1 MCREI
6 VENVLSGTK
15 VVLKA
20 TRNLVFNQ
28 KAERSTMN
36 RQKSREI
43 FDNMP
48 SATKAVFK
56 SIFNFEHAIERE
68 KKMENQKSNSTF
80 SVILLTLILM
90 VAAIWV
96 SPAAIAAEKEMVRD
110 PATGEMV
117 TAPEYGGTLTWA
129 AASHAPNTD
138 PWHVGGW
145 APHFISGVN
154 EVLAFTDWATSRD
167 IFNFA
172 FWDRP
177 HETTRGNLAESWSMP
192 DDTTMILN
200 IRQGVHF
207 ALDPDSEA
215 SRLVGGRELDASD
228 VEWNYHRMLGLGDF
242 TADEPPAQSGGASG
256 GIEIESVTA
265 TDKWTVAI
273 KLTKPQL
280 SAEYKTLN
288 NWAMLVLPR
297 EVVEKYGDYR
307 DWRNVVGTGPLM
319 LTEYVEGVSITWEKN
334 PDYWGYD
341 EKFPQNRLPY
351 IDEYRSLLM
360 KEPAARVAAL
370 RTGKID
376 MMGNAGDANIASID
390 NLLTIQ
396 RTNPEIDVWP
406 VYGMG
411 TAQFV
416 FNLALPPTSDL
427 NVRKALNMAVDR
439 ETVSATFHKGWGDP
453 EPIGLMLPVEGW
465 SWPYDEWPED
475 VKQEYTYNPERA
487 EELLDAAGYKRG
499 ADGYRFKI
507 MLAHYDRWDTSYSE
521 LVGGYLDAIGVDSEL
536 VVQTYPE
543 HAAEQSL
550 VTSRFA
556 AITTNHGYA
565 SGTLLPLRRQIQKV
579 EGWSYTKVNDPRLL
593 ALYEGGKDSL
603 DIEEIKSI
611 SRQTDEIFV
620 KEHFALAK
628 ARIPQFSLSQPWVI
642 GYSGEWNMG
651 RNQRNTLFARLWIDS
666 ELKAA
671 MGH

>member
-1 MCREI
+1 
-6 VENVLSGTK
+6 
-15 VVLKA
+15 
-20 TRNLVFNQ
+20 
-28 KAERSTMN
+28 
-36 RQKSREI
+36 
-43 FDNMP
+43 
-48 SATKAVFK
+48 
-56 SIFNFEHAIERE
+56 
-68 KKMENQKSNSTF
+68 
-80 SVILLTLILM
+80 
-90 VAAIWV
+90 
-96 SPAAIAAEKEMVRD
+96 
-110 PATGEMV
+110 
-117 TAPEYGGTLTWA
+117 
-129 AASHAPNTD
+129 
-138 PWHVGGW
+138 
-145 APHFISGVN
+145 
-154 EVLAFTDWATSRD
+154 
-167 IFNFA
+167 
-172 FWDRP
+172 
-177 HETTRGNLAESWSMP
+177 
-192 DDTTMILN
+192 
-200 IRQGVHF
+200 
-207 ALDPDSEA
+207 
-215 SRLVGGRELDASD
+215 
-228 VEWNYHRMLGLGDF
+228 
-242 TADEPPAQSGGASG
+242 
-256 GIEIESVTA
+256 
-265 TDKWTVAI
+265 
-273 KLTKPQL
+273 
-280 SAEYKTLN
+280 
-288 NWAMLVLPR
+288 
-297 EVVEKYGDYR
+297 
-307 DWRNVVGTGPLM
+307 
-319 LTEYVEGVSITWEKN
+319 
-334 PDYWGYD
+334 
-341 EKFPQNRLPY
+341 
-351 IDEYRSLLM
+351 
-360 KEPAARVAAL
+360 
-370 RTGKID
+370 

-416 FNLALPPTSDL
+416 FNLALQPTSDL

-439 ETVSATFHKGWGDP
+439 ETVSATFEGWGDP

-507 MLAHYDRWDTSYSE
+507 MLGHYDRWDTSYSE

-536 VVQTYPE
+536 DVQTYPE

-620 KEHFALAK
+620 REHFGLAK
-628 ARIPQFSLSQPWVI
+628 TRTPQFSVSQPWVI

-651 RNQRNTLFARLWIDS
+651 KNQRNTLFARLWIDS

>member
-1 MCREI
+1 MD
-6 VENVLSGTK
+6 T
-15 VVLKA
+15 
-20 TRNLVFNQ
+20 Q
-28 KAERSTMN
+28 KGSS
-36 RQKSREI
+36 KL
-43 FDNMP
+43 
-48 SATKAVFK
+48 SAT
-56 SIFNFEHAIERE
+56 
-68 KKMENQKSNSTF
+68 
-80 SVILLTLILM
+80 LLALILGASVFM
-90 VAAIWV
+90 AGQVWAAKYV
-96 SPAAIAAEKEMVRD
+96 TD
-110 PATGEMV
+110 PVTGKVV

-154 EVLAFTDWATSRD
+154 EALAFTDWATSRD
-167 IFNFA
+167 KFNFA
-172 FWDRP
+172 FWERP

-192 DDTTMILN
+192 DDTTLIIN

-215 SRLVGGRELDASD
+215 SRLVNGREYDAYD
-228 VEWNYHRMLGLGDF
+228 LEWNYHRMLGLGDF
-242 TADEPPAQSGGASG
+242 SEAEPSSQKGGTTM

-265 TDKWTVAI
+265 TDKWTVVI

-280 SAEYKTLN
+280 NAEYKILN
-288 NWAMLVLPR
+288 PWVILGLPR

-319 LTEYVEGVSITWEKN
+319 LTEHVEGVSITWEKN

-360 KEPAARVAAL
+360 KEPAARLAAL

-406 VYGMG
+406 VFGMG

-416 FNLALPPTSDL
+416 FNLALPPISDL
-427 NVRKALNMAVDR
+427 NVRKALNKAVDR

-465 SWPYDEWPED
+465 SWPYDEWPEE

-543 HAAEQSL
+543 HAADQKL
-550 VTSRFA
+550 PKHGWA
-556 AITTNHGYA
+556 AVTTNHGYA
-565 SGTLLPLRRQIQKV
+565 SGTLVPLRRQIQKV

-593 ALYEGGKDSL
+593 ALYESGKDSL
-603 DIEEIKSI
+603 DIEELKSI

-628 ARIPQFSLSQPWVI
+628 SRIPQFSVSQPWLI

-651 RNQRNTLFARLWIDS
+651 KNQRNTLFARLWIDS
-666 ELKAA
+666 GLKAA
-671 MGH
+671 MGY

>member
-1 MCREI
+1 MNI
-6 VENVLSGTK
+6 TKTGITFAFALVLVMT
-15 VVLKA
+15 A
-20 TRNLVFNQ
+20 TGLW
-28 KAERSTMN
+28 AAGGSD
-36 RQKSREI
+36 S
-43 FDNMP
+43 DD
-48 SATKAVFK
+48 SAA
-56 SIFNFEHAIERE
+56 
-68 KKMENQKSNSTF
+68 
-80 SVILLTLILM
+80 
-90 VAAIWV
+90 
-96 SPAAIAAEKEMVRD
+96 AAEKEMVLD
-110 PATGEMV
+110 PTTGEMV
-117 TAPEYGGTLTWA
+117 SAPQYGGTLTWA
-129 AASHAPNTD
+129 AVSHAPNTD

-154 EVLAFTDWATSRD
+154 EALAFTDWATSRD
-167 IFNFA
+167 KFNFA
-172 FWDRP
+172 FWERP

-192 DDTTMILN
+192 DDTTMIFH

-215 SRLVGGRELDASD
+215 SRLVDGRELDASD
-228 VEWNYHRMLGLGDF
+228 IEWNYHRMLGLGDF
-242 TADEPPAQSGGASG
+242 SEVEPSGQKGG
-256 GIEIESVTA
+256 TTMGIEIESVTA
-265 TDKWTVAI
+265 TDKWTVEI

-280 SAEYKTLN
+280 NAEYKILN
-288 NWAMLVLPR
+288 PWVILGLPR

-307 DWRNVVGTGPLM
+307 DWRNVVGTGPLR

-370 RTGKID
+370 RTGKVD
-376 MMGNAGDANIASID
+376 MMGNAGDANIANVE

-416 FNLALPPTSDL
+416 FNLALPPTSEL

-439 ETVSATFHKGWGDP
+439 ETVSATFKGWGDP

-475 VKQEYTYNPERA
+475 VKQDYTYNPERA

-507 MLAHYDRWDTSYSE
+507 MLGHYDRWDTSYSE

-536 VVQTYPE
+536 DVQTFPE
-543 HAAEQSL
+543 ASAETHAP
-550 VTSRFA
+550 TSRFA
-556 AITTNHGYA
+556 AMNTNHGYA
-565 SGTLLPLRRQIQKV
+565 GGTLVALERQIQEV
-579 EGWSYTKVNDPRLL
+579 GGWSYTKVNDPRLV
-593 ALYEGGKDSL
+593 ALYESGKDSL
-603 DIEEIKSI
+603 DMEEIKSI

-620 KEHFALAK
+620 REHFGLAK
-628 ARIPQFSLSQPWVI
+628 TRVPQFSVSQPWVI

-651 RNQRNTLFARLWIDS
+651 KNQRNTLFARLWIDS

-671 MGH
+671 MMGN

>member
-1 MCREI
+1 
-6 VENVLSGTK
+6 
-15 VVLKA
+15 
-20 TRNLVFNQ
+20 
-28 KAERSTMN
+28 MN
-36 RQKSREI
+36 ALR
-43 FDNMP
+43 
-48 SATKAVFK
+48 
-56 SIFNFEHAIERE
+56 
-68 KKMENQKSNSTF
+68 
-80 SVILLTLILM
+80 LLT
-90 VAAIWV
+90 VALAFALV
-96 SPAAIAAEKEMVRD
+96 ATVTFASPAGEDDDTAMAADKEMVLD
-110 PATGEMV
+110 PTTGEMV
-117 TAPEYGGTLTWA
+117 SAPQYGGTLTWA
-129 AASHAPNTD
+129 AASHAANSD

-172 FWDRP
+172 FWERP

-192 DDTTMILN
+192 DDTTMIFN

-215 SRLVGGRELDASD
+215 SRLVGGRELDAYD

-242 TADEPPAQSGGASG
+242 TADEPPAQRGAATM

-265 TDKWTVAI
+265 TDKWTVEI

-280 SAEYKTLN
+280 DAEYKILN
-288 NWAMLVLPR
+288 NWGLFALPR

-396 RTNPEIDVWP
+396 RTNPELDVWP

-416 FNLALPPTSDL
+416 FNLALSPTSDL

-439 ETVSATFHKGWGDP
+439 ETVSLSFHQGWGDP

-487 EELLDAAGYKRG
+487 EELLDAAGYPRG

-507 MLAHYDRWDTSYSE
+507 MLAHFDRWDMSYSE
-521 LVGGYLDAIGVDSEL
+521 LVGGYFDAIGVDSEI
-536 VVQTYPE
+536 VVQT
-543 HAAEQSL
+543 HAEARADY
-550 VTSRFA
+550 TAPTHGFA
-556 AITTNHGYA
+556 AVTTNHGYA
-565 SGTLLPLRRQIQKV
+565 GGTLVALERQIQKV
-579 EGWSYTKVNDPRLL
+579 DDFSFTKVNDPRLV

-603 DIEEIKSI
+603 DIEELKSI

-620 KEHFALAK
+620 KEHFGLAK
-628 ARIPQFSLSQPWVI
+628 ARIPQFSVSQPWVI

-651 RNQRNTLFARLWIDS
+651 KNQRNTLLARLWIDS

-671 MGH
+671 MGY